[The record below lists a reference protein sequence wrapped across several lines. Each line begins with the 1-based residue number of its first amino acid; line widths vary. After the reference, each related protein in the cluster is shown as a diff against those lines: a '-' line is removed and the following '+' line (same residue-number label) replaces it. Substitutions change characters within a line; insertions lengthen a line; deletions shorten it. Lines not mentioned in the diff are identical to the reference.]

1 MVASSIFS
9 LCFKELEKPNF
20 IVFIATPPREADVGT
35 NRAVVC
41 YQRAA
46 ELNSYVTMRH
56 ETGALSEEMVKEH
69 MVVLTNSSLEEQLKV
84 NEWCRAAIPAIN
96 MIVAD
101 FGPKFTVVDTNGKQ
115 PITAMIASVTT
126 ETSAVV
132 TTLDEARH

>member
-20 IVFIATPPREADVGT
+20 IVFIATPPRE
-35 NRAVVC
+35 AVVC

>member
-56 ETGALSEEMVKEH
+56 EEMVKEH

-115 PITAMIASVTT
+115 PITAMIASITT